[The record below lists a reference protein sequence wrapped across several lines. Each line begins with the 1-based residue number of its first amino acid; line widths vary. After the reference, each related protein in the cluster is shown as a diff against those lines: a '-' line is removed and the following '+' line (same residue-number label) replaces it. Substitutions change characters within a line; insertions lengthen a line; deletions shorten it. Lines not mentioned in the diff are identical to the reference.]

1 MPNTATIEAIRDAAY
16 AKILEIQGRPDYTSD
31 GKAVQFQAQVAE
43 LKRTVDWCQAQIE
56 GEEPFEVVSQ
66 IDTYN

>member
-1 MPNTATIEAIRDAAY
+1 MTTSSTIESIKEAALL
-16 AKILEIQGRPDYTSD
+16 KILEIQGRPDYMSD
-31 GKAVQFQAQVAE
+31 GKSVQFQAQVAE

-56 GEEPFEVVSQ
+56 GDDPFEVVSQ

>member
-1 MPNTATIEAIRDAAY
+1 MTSTATIEAIRDAAY

-43 LKRTVDWCQAQIE
+43 LKRTIDWCGSQLE
-56 GEEPFEVVSQ
+56 GDDPFEVVSQ